1 MITFQRWLPAG
12 KSRGHSNIAPARPG
26 DCPACNVTLTP
37 TIRRGLP
44 GRIGRW
50 VMVALFALCGCG
62 VSAAEQQFGRL
73 FTTGEQR
80 QRLQELREDNR
91 RATYER
97 DTGAGRARG
106 AGEAR
111 QSGPAQPGTSGVAE
125 QGEEGLPVITLKGL
139 VYKKDGAR
147 MAWVGGRE
155 GAAAP
160 DYRELEPGETHDNEA
175 IIELPMTG
183 KSVKLKP
190 GQSYHLHSGAVTEL
204 EDASP

>member
-1 MITFQRWLPAG
+1 MSI
-12 KSRGHSNIAPARPG
+12 
-26 DCPACNVTLTP
+26 
-37 TIRRGLP
+37 
-44 GRIGRW
+44 
-50 VMVALFALCGCG
+50 ALFALCGYC
-62 VSAAEQQFGRL
+62 VAADEQQFGRL

-80 QRLQELREDNR
+80 QRLQELREDKR
-91 RATYER
+91 RATLGR

-111 QSGPAQPGTSGVAE
+111 QSGMAQAGAAE
-125 QGEEGLPVITLKGL
+125 PGEEGLPVITLKGL

-147 MAWVGGRE
+147 MAWIGGRE

-160 DYRELEPGETHDNEA
+160 YYRELEPGESHDNEA

-190 GQSYHLHSGAVTEL
+190 GQSYHLHSGTVTEL
-204 EDASP
+204 EDTSP